1 MLVQTDLFKDIAK
14 EILNLEKERSYI
26 KEDMEQIKEDLAQSL
41 PKASVN
47 KVLKIR
53 FGKSMTEKDRK
64 EYKRL
69 CDLLGFS
76 FTCSEY
82 VGVNSDIIETEN
94 VKSIKRQLNS
104 YECLINQYN
113 EQTDQIKDVYTQAKN
128 KGISVPLLKKVIDFC
143 LHPDKLKAFNEDS
156 PLLESYM
163 KMIPDIDSN

>member
-1 MLVQTDLFKDIAK
+1 MLVQTDLFKEIAK

-26 KEDMEQIKEDLAQSL
+26 KEDMEQIKEDMLQYL
-41 PKASVN
+41 PKSSIS
-47 KVLKIR
+47 KVIKIR

-69 CDLLGFS
+69 CNLLGLS
-76 FTCSEY
+76 FTCAEY
-82 VGVNSDIIETEN
+82 VGVNSDLEDNEVVSN
-94 VKSIKRQLNS
+94 IKRLLNS
-104 YECLINQYN
+104 YGNLIEQYN
-113 EQTDQIKDVYTQAKN
+113 EQVDQIKDVYTQAKN